1 LNYMDKKSKSRER
14 RHKKVRVK
22 VHGIAS
28 RPRLSVF
35 RSNRFVYGQIIDDVA
50 GRTLLSAHSKTVLGA
65 SKTKKSLSKID
76 TARAVGQELAHRALE
91 KRIKQITFDRGG
103 YRYQGRIRAFAEGA
117 REGGLE
123 F

>member
-1 LNYMDKKSKSRER
+1 MR
-14 RHKKVRVK
+14 RHKKVRAK
-22 VHGIAS
+22 VQGIAL

-50 GRTLLSAHSKTVLGA
+50 GRTLLSVHSKAVSGA
-65 SKTKKSLSKID
+65 LEAKKSVSKSD
-76 TARAVGQELAHRALE
+76 VARLVGQELARRALE
-91 KRIKQITFDRGG
+91 KKIKQIIFDRGG
-103 YRYQGRIRAFAEGA
+103 YRYQGRIRALAEGA